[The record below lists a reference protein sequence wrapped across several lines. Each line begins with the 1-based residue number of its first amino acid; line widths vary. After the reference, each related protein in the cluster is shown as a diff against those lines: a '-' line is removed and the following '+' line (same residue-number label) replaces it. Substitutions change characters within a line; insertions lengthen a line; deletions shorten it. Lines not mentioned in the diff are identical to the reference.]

1 MTSSNF
7 VALRYCYEIFLE
19 KLRKATI
26 YMKIRIFLIETDF

>member
-1 MTSSNF
+1 MSTSNL

-26 YMKIRIFLIETDF
+26 YIKIRIFLTETDI